1 MTDLI
6 SRQDAIALYGN
17 VDGDVVCL
25 MERRLYDHIVH
36 SLRSAGWS
44 RLEAEGEALEILER
58 RHAKVAKP

>member
-17 VDGDVVCL
+17 VDGDVVYL
-25 MERRLYDHIVH
+25 MERRLYDDIVH
-36 SLRSAGWS
+36 RLRLAGWS

-58 RHAKVAKP
+58 RRAKVAKP

>member
-17 VDGDVVCL
+17 VDGDVVYL
-25 MERRLYDHIVH
+25 MERRLYDDIVH
-36 SLRSAGWS
+36 RLRLAGWS
-44 RLEAEGEALEILER
+44 RSEAEGEALEILER